1 MTESEKEQA
10 ISNKHI
16 HINQEIADI
25 MKAKSVARHNR
36 MYSCYVSSD
45 ENRQI
50 DYRGHMKWWN
60 KHLGFLKLEKLL
72 RECYD
77 VYH

>member
-1 MTESEKEQA
+1 
-10 ISNKHI
+10 
-16 HINQEIADI
+16 